1 MVVFQALT
9 WESRD
14 TDDEHMISI
23 FGKTEDGKSVC
34 LTTAFTPYFFVKLP
48 ENINTPKIR
57 RIYEIIDQQCKD
69 SLVAY
74 TVVKSKDVWGFQNNQ
89 EFPFMKISFKHLQA
103 RRLVDSFLRKPLDRT
118 PELFDIFGVR
128 NVKVYESNL
137 DPVLRL
143 MHRTGIQSTGW
154 LDTGDKCIRS
164 HLANVDMDLFSNDW
178 TTLKPVARD
187 DIAPFVVASVDIE
200 CYSKSRKFPDAN
212 NTDDVC
218 FQIAISLCKFGS
230 DEPYDKTCLCYKKT
244 DSNLEG
250 CNILSYPT
258 EKEMLEAFQK
268 YLHQK
273 DVDIITGWNIF
284 GFDMEYIYKRA
295 QINRCHYDFFNLGK
309 LKDTESELTIKK
321 LSSSALGDNLLKLL
335 PMSGRFIFDLFHE
348 IKKGYKLD
356 SYKLDNVS
364 KLYLGDQ
371 KIDMTPKEM
380 FFRYEEEDPVK
391 LREVAEYCIKDTL
404 LPHRLMKKLCTL
416 LNLVEMAKATWVP
429 VPFLVERGQQIK
441 VFSQLTKKARELGFM
456 VPTIRYGAIPEEPY
470 EGATVLE
477 AQKGA
482 YYTPITALDFE
493 SLYPSIMMAHNLCYS
508 SYVMDEKRYGNVPG
522 ITYETFKIAD
532 RTYKFAQDVPSLL
545 PAILLELKQF
555 RKQAKKDM
563 AAATGFMKE
572 VYNGK
577 QLAYK
582 ISMNSVYGFTGAGKG
597 ILPCVPI
604 ASTTTSKGRAMIEET
619 KNYVEKHFPGSKVR
633 YGDSVTP
640 DTPLLIRQNGE
651 VKTTRIDSL
660 VDVYELRDDG
670 KEIAEIDA
678 EVWTESGFTPI
689 QQIVRH
695 KTTKNIHRVL
705 THTGVVDVTED
716 HSLLLKNKE
725 MIKPSEVCLGTEL
738 LHGNSVEAFGE
749 SDTSVT
755 PEEAK
760 VMGFFFGDGSCGHYD
775 GKYTWALNNSN
786 MKYLEEMKSLCPFET
801 RVYDTIESSGVYKL
815 NAVGDVKS
823 ISTKYRSLFYNQ
835 HKEKVVPPCILGA
848 PLSVVKSFWEGY
860 YMADGDK
867 DVHGYTRMDIKG
879 KEGSMG
885 MYIIGRRLGYN
896 VSVNTRSDKP
906 DVFRQTWTTSSQ
918 RKNPI
923 AIKKLEL
930 VGETNGYVYDLTTG
944 SHHFHVGPG
953 ELVVHNTDSVM
964 VEFDVGDRKGE
975 EAIAYS
981 WEVGERAAEECSALF
996 KKPNNLELEKVYWPY
1011 FLYSKK
1017 RYAAKLW
1024 TKGKDDKMH
1033 MDYIDVKGL
1042 QLVRRDNTPHVRE
1055 VCKELLDVVLTSSDP
1070 GPPKELAK
1078 ERAIELLSG
1087 DVPNEKLVLS
1097 QSLADTYKVAG
1108 KNVSVTSSESVN
1120 INQSHVQVVTKMRQR
1135 KPGSEPQSG
1144 DRVPYLLTKTEN
1156 AKAKAYEK
1164 AEDPKYVEEHGV
1176 PVDYHYYFLNK
1187 FLNPVC
1193 DLLDPLYENVKEE
1206 IFGEIIN
1213 QHKPPKPKREPALST
1228 MKKDDLI
1235 AECKRRGLEE
1245 TGTLVVLRARLKEA
1259 RQGSVEDIFKNY
1271 ELKQSKD
1278 ESSRE
1283 DYADS

>member
-1 MVVFQALT
+1 MVAFQALT

-23 FGKTEDGKSVC
+23 FGKTEEGKSVC
-34 LTTAFTPYFFVKLP
+34 LTTAFTPYFFIKLP
-48 ENINTPKIR
+48 PNIDTAKIQ
-57 RIYEIIDQQCKD
+57 RIYNILDEQCKD
-69 SLVAY
+69 SLVGY
-74 TVVKSKDVWGFQNNQ
+74 SVTKSKDVWGFQNNE
-89 EFPFMKISFKHLQA
+89 EFPFMKINFKNLQA
-103 RRLVDSFLRKPLDRT
+103 RRLTDSFLRRPLDRT
-118 PELFDIFGVR
+118 PELFNIFGVR

-154 LDTGDKCIRS
+154 LETGDKCIRS
-164 HLANVDMDLFSNDW
+164 HLANVDMDLFCNDW

-187 DIAPFVVASVDIE
+187 DVAPFVVASVDIE
-200 CYSKSRKFPDAN
+200 CNSSTGKFPDAN
-212 NTDDVC
+212 IPGDAC

-230 DEPYDKTCLCYKKT
+230 DEPYDKTCLCYKQT
-244 DSNLEG
+244 DPNLEG
-250 CNILSYPT
+250 SNILSFST
-258 EKEMLEAFQK
+258 EKEMLEAFHK
-268 YLHQK
+268 YLHKK
-273 DVDIITGWNIF
+273 DVDVITGWNIF

-295 QINRCHYDFFNLGK
+295 QINGCHYSFFNLGK
-309 LKDTESELTIKK
+309 LKDTESELVIKK

-335 PMSGRFIFDLFHE
+335 PMSGRFIFDMFHE

-371 KIDMTPKEM
+371 KIDMAPKEM
-380 FFRYEEEDPVK
+380 FARYREEDPVK

-404 LPHRLMKKLCTL
+404 LPHKLMKKLCTL

-429 VPFLVERGQQIK
+429 ANFLVERGQQIK

-470 EGATVLE
+470 EGATVLD

-493 SLYPSIMMAHNLCYS
+493 ALYPSIMMAHNLCYS
-508 SYVMDEKRYGNVPG
+508 SYVMDEKKYGNVPG
-522 ITYETFKIAD
+522 ITYETFRVAD

-545 PAILLELKQF
+545 PSILLELKQF
-555 RKQAKKDM
+555 RKQAKRDM
-563 AAATGFMKE
+563 ANATGFMKE

-604 ASTTTSKGRAMIEET
+604 ASTTTCKGRSMIEET
-619 KNYVEKHFPGSKVR
+619 KNYVEANFPGAKVR
-633 YGDSVTP
+633 YGD
-640 DTPLLIRQNGE
+640 
-651 VKTTRIDSL
+651 
-660 VDVYELRDDG
+660 
-670 KEIAEIDA
+670 
-678 EVWTESGFTPI
+678 
-689 QQIVRH
+689 
-695 KTTKNIHRVL
+695 
-705 THTGVVDVTED
+705 
-716 HSLLLKNKE
+716 
-725 MIKPSEVCLGTEL
+725 
-738 LHGNSVEAFGE
+738 
-749 SDTSVT
+749 
-755 PEEAK
+755 
-760 VMGFFFGDGSCGHYD
+760 
-775 GKYTWALNNSN
+775 
-786 MKYLEEMKSLCPFET
+786 
-801 RVYDTIESSGVYKL
+801 
-815 NAVGDVKS
+815 
-823 ISTKYRSLFYNQ
+823 
-835 HKEKVVPPCILGA
+835 
-848 PLSVVKSFWEGY
+848 
-860 YMADGDK
+860 
-867 DVHGYTRMDIKG
+867 
-879 KEGSMG
+879 
-885 MYIIGRRLGYN
+885 
-896 VSVNTRSDKP
+896 
-906 DVFRQTWTTSSQ
+906 
-918 RKNPI
+918 
-923 AIKKLEL
+923 
-930 VGETNGYVYDLTTG
+930 
-944 SHHFHVGPG
+944 
-953 ELVVHNTDSVM
+953 TDSVM
-964 VEFDVGDRKGE
+964 VEFDVGDRTGE
-975 EAIAYS
+975 DAIAYS

-1033 MDYIDVKGL
+1033 MDYIDIKGL
-1042 QLVRRDNTPHVRE
+1042 QVVRRDNTPHVRE

-1087 DVPNEKLVLS
+1087 DVPNEKLILS
-1097 QSLADTYKVAG
+1097 QGLSDTYKVGG

-1156 AKAKAYEK
+1156 PKAKAYEK

-1176 PVDYHYYFLNK
+1176 HVDYHYYFVNK

-1213 QHKPPKPKREPALST
+1213 QHKPVKPPKLPSLSG
-1228 MKKDDLI
+1228 MKKDELI
-1235 AECKRRGLEE
+1235 AECKRLGLEE
-1245 TGTLVVLRARLKEA
+1245 VGTLPILRGRLKDA
-1259 RQGSVEDIFKNY
+1259 RMKKEESVEDLFKNY
-1271 ELKQSKD
+1271 ELTQSKN
-1278 ESSRE
+1278 EPQ
-1283 DYADS
+1283 

>member
-1 MVVFQALT
+1 MVVFQAIT

-14 TDDEHMISI
+14 TDEEHLISI

-34 LTTAFTPYFFVKLP
+34 LTTAFTPYFFIKLP
-48 ENINTPKIR
+48 GNIDNAKVQ
-57 RIYEIIDQQCKD
+57 RIYNILDENCRE

-74 TVVKSKDVWGFQNNQ
+74 SVMKSKDVWGFQNNE
-89 EFPFMKISFKHLQA
+89 EFTFMKLNFRHLQA
-103 RRLVDSFLRKPLDRT
+103 RRLVDSFLRRPLDRT
-118 PELFDIFGVR
+118 PELFSIFGVR
-128 NVKVYESNL
+128 NMKVYESNL

-164 HLANVDMDLFSNDW
+164 HLAHVDMDLFCNDW

-187 DIAPFVVASVDIE
+187 DMAPFVVASVDIE
-200 CYSKSRKFPDAN
+200 CNSSTGKFPDA
-212 NTDDVC
+212 DIPGDAC

-230 DEPYDKTCLCYKKT
+230 DEPYDKTCLCYKTT
-244 DSNLEG
+244 DPNLEG
-250 CNILSYPT
+250 STIQSYET
-258 EKEMLEAFQK
+258 EREMLEAFHK
-268 YLHQK
+268 YIHTK

-295 QINRCHYDFFNLGK
+295 QITKCNYGFFNLGK
-309 LKDTESELTIKK
+309 LRDTESELVIKK

-335 PMSGRFIFDLFHE
+335 PMPGRFIFDMFHE
-348 IKKGYKLD
+348 VKKGYKLD

-371 KIDMTPKEM
+371 KIDMAPKEM
-380 FFRYEEEDPVK
+380 FARYREGDPVK

-429 VPFLVERGQQIK
+429 ANFLVERGQQIK
-441 VFSQLTKKARELGFM
+441 VFSQLTKKARELGFT
-456 VPTIRYGAIPEEPY
+456 VPTIRYGALPEEPY

-493 SLYPSIMMAHNLCYS
+493 ALYPSIMMAHNLCYS
-508 SYVMDEKRYGNVPG
+508 SYVMDEKKYGAVPG
-522 ITYETFKIAD
+522 ITYETFNIGD

-545 PAILLELKQF
+545 PAILAELKQF
-555 RKQAKKDM
+555 RKQAKRDM
-563 AAATGFMKE
+563 ANATGFMKE

-604 ASTTTSKGRAMIEET
+604 ASTTTSKGRSMIEET
-619 KNYVEKHFPGSKVR
+619 KNYVEANFPGAKVR
-633 YGDSVTP
+633 YGD
-640 DTPLLIRQNGE
+640 
-651 VKTTRIDSL
+651 
-660 VDVYELRDDG
+660 
-670 KEIAEIDA
+670 
-678 EVWTESGFTPI
+678 
-689 QQIVRH
+689 
-695 KTTKNIHRVL
+695 
-705 THTGVVDVTED
+705 
-716 HSLLLKNKE
+716 
-725 MIKPSEVCLGTEL
+725 
-738 LHGNSVEAFGE
+738 
-749 SDTSVT
+749 
-755 PEEAK
+755 
-760 VMGFFFGDGSCGHYD
+760 
-775 GKYTWALNNSN
+775 
-786 MKYLEEMKSLCPFET
+786 
-801 RVYDTIESSGVYKL
+801 
-815 NAVGDVKS
+815 
-823 ISTKYRSLFYNQ
+823 
-835 HKEKVVPPCILGA
+835 
-848 PLSVVKSFWEGY
+848 
-860 YMADGDK
+860 
-867 DVHGYTRMDIKG
+867 
-879 KEGSMG
+879 
-885 MYIIGRRLGYN
+885 
-896 VSVNTRSDKP
+896 
-906 DVFRQTWTTSSQ
+906 
-918 RKNPI
+918 
-923 AIKKLEL
+923 
-930 VGETNGYVYDLTTG
+930 
-944 SHHFHVGPG
+944 
-953 ELVVHNTDSVM
+953 TDSVM

-1033 MDYIDVKGL
+1033 MDYIDIKGL
-1042 QLVRRDNTPHVRE
+1042 QVVRRDNTPHVRE
-1055 VCKELLDVVLTSSDP
+1055 VCKELLDVILTSSDP

-1087 DVPNEKLVLS
+1087 DVPNEKLILS
-1097 QSLADTYKVAG
+1097 QGLSDTYKVGG

-1120 INQSHVQVVTKMRQR
+1120 INQSHVQVVMKMRQR

-1144 DRVPYLLTKTEN
+1144 DRVPYLLTKTQDS
-1156 AKAKAYEK
+1156 KAKAYEK

-1213 QHKPPKPKREPALST
+1213 AHKPVKPPKLPSLSG
-1228 MKKDDLI
+1228 MKKDQLI
-1235 AECKRRGLEE
+1235 AECQRLGLED
-1245 TGTLVVLRARLKEA
+1245 TGTLPILRARIKEA
-1259 RQGSVEDIFKNY
+1259 REGSVEDLFKNY
-1271 ELKQSKD
+1271 ELTQSKD
-1278 ESSRE
+1278 ESS
-1283 DYADS
+1283 